1 MLKNIDKTTASIF
14 AVAVLGY
21 ALAFYLGAD
30 ELTKALLPLVGMLA
44 LAFTRSLVAGKK
56 DDQ

>member
-1 MLKNIDKTTASIF
+1 MTKFNKTTAAVF

-30 ELTKALLPLVGMLA
+30 ELTKALLPLVGFCA
-44 LAFTRSLVAGKK
+44 LAFTRSLHGDK
-56 DDQ
+56 DGDK